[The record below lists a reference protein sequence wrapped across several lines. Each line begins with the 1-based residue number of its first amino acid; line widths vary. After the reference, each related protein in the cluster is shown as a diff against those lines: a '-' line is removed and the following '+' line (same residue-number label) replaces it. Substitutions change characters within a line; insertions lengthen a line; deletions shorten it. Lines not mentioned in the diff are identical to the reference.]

1 MQHPFAALAPEYT
14 SLLARMVITREAAI
28 DAGAKKLI
36 GFIDAGR
43 YKAGCDATG
52 VPQIVAAASFER
64 EAGSNFRLSPAQG
77 DPWDRV
83 SVHVP
88 RDEGPFRNWSAA
100 QIRAYRIDH
109 LDAVGAP
116 NWSWER
122 SCYEEELFNGFGP
135 RNHGKHTGYL
145 FAGTSIYTGGKYVAD
160 GVWDPN
166 AEDEQL
172 GVIPMMYRIVQLR
185 PDLALPST
193 FPAAVASIAPPAP
206 PMPPPIGLHDAGKL
220 QAALNSLG
228 ADAPL
233 AVDHS
238 YGRETR
244 RAVEAFQQA
253 VGLII
258 DGLAGPATWAAIAA
272 ELKAV
277 TA

>member
-1 MQHPFAALAPEYT
+1 MQHPLTALAPEYT
-14 SLLARMVITREAAI
+14 SLLARMVITHEAAVT
-28 DAGAKKLI
+28 ATAKKLI
-36 GFIDAGR
+36 GFIDLGR

-64 EAGSNFRLSPAQG
+64 EAASNFRLSPAQG

-88 RDEGPFRNWSAA
+88 RGEGPFQNWSGA

-135 RNHGKHTGYL
+135 RNHCKHTGYL
-145 FAGTSIYTGGKYVAD
+145 WAGTNIYAGGKYPAD

-172 GVIPMMYRIVQLR
+172 GVIPMMYRIMQLR
-185 PDLALPST
+185 PDLALPSA

-206 PMPPPIGLHDAGKL
+206 PAPPPIGLHNAGAL
-220 QAALNSLG
+220 QAAFNALG
-228 ADAPL
+228 ANPQL
-233 AVDHS
+233 TVDHS

-258 DGLAGPATWAAIAA
+258 DGLAGPATWAAINAN
-272 ELKAV
+272 LKQS
-277 TA
+277 